1 MQENSIIKILNK
13 VSILSYV
20 IAFSY
25 LIYILVPRAYGIA
38 IGISLISFTIFCFFY
53 EEHLKIP
60 NEIRNGGTT
69 LLLYILMCVGSV
81 ILAFFIGKKF
91 LFFCICC
98 SFGGFIGII
107 KWFIEKKWKKKSLS
121 LLLKEDFH
129 ILPPQIDIAIIVFN
143 ILDIVFGKG
152 DLSVFAIVIN
162 SVLLLDVII
171 QLIIKHDSLKV

>member
-69 LLLYILMCVGSV
+69 LLL
-81 ILAFFIGKKF
+81 
-91 LFFCICC
+91 
-98 SFGGFIGII
+98 
-107 KWFIEKKWKKKSLS
+107 
-121 LLLKEDFH
+121 
-129 ILPPQIDIAIIVFN
+129 N
-143 ILDIVFGKG
+143 I
-152 DLSVFAIVIN
+152 
-162 SVLLLDVII
+162 
-171 QLIIKHDSLKV
+171 